1 MADKLYYNTVT
12 PLLHS
17 ILKTLMVADE
27 FKEFRLVG
35 GTALSLYR
43 GHRESVDIDLFTDA
57 VYGTIDFDAINIF
70 LRNTYPYVDTSN
82 DDLIGFGKSYFIGE
96 SAENS
101 IKLDVFYANDSFID
115 NVVLIDNIRL
125 ASIDEIIAMKVDVVS
140 RGGRKKDFWDIHEL
154 MNYYSADTM
163 FALHEKRHPYAHKR
177 DELKQKFKEFE
188 NADNDFEPICMRGK
202 HWALIK
208 LDIISFINTL
218 S

>member
-82 DDLIGFGKSYFIGE
+82 DNLIGFDKSYFIGE

-101 IKLDVFYANDSFID
+101 VKLDVFYANDSFID
-115 NVVLIDNIRL
+115 DVVLIDNIRL
-125 ASIDEIIAMKVDVVS
+125 ASIDEIIAMKVDVIS

-154 MNYYSADTM
+154 MNDYSVEDM
-163 FALHEKRHPYAHKR
+163 FSLHAKRHPYAHKR

-202 HWALIK
+202 HWVLIK
-208 LDIISFINTL
+208 LDTISFVNTL